1 VLLPILLRW
10 VLSLLVVRRMG
21 RAPGLIVPG
30 PFALWLRDCFT
41 FAVWAGACF
50 VRHVDWR
57 GQKIS
62 LAGAKS

>member
-1 VLLPILLRW
+1 
-10 VLSLLVVRRMG
+10 VVRRMG